1 MVETNK
7 RGRVSPLV
15 TRSRSHYDDKRLVL
29 NFVNIKFPARI
40 IRLCKEY
47 ARVRWRFFRWRNITR
62 QIDLPSS
69 CQLTRTMVM
78 REKLHENSNPGNWPI
93 CDNAL
98 IEVGPAWWQCE
109 HSMPNTSALE
119 KYEQLAA
126 FNIAGTVD
134 QEAPVRGTAVS

>member
-1 MVETNK
+1 MQEYDDDSSGGAEDPPVTPK
-7 RGRVSPLV
+7 RVS
-15 TRSRSHYDDKRLVL
+15 
-29 NFVNIKFPARI
+29 
-40 IRLCKEY
+40 
-47 ARVRWRFFRWRNITR
+47 RNITR